1 MIEEYWKESGE
12 NWYEAQHRLANEKR
26 GPFQTTSEIQ
36 SDLDKGHPENRE
48 RMKEGDSPFHFDS
61 GKARMDQI
69 PPLAMEAVSQVF
81 GYGAKKYGEH
91 NWARYSTS
99 WKWGQMIGSMLR
111 HIFAWMRRENLDPE
125 SGMHH
130 LAHAGCNVMML
141 LELILTSQGKDDRN
155 PMHRPQEIGISNE
168 GNTAQATY
176 REPRSHLDPGGD
188 PRVPFRPG
196 MGNPSGTGGSTNRTW
211 RPPQHD

>member
-1 MIEEYWKESGE
+1 M
-12 NWYEAQHRLANEKR
+12 
-26 GPFQTTSEIQ
+26 
-36 SDLDKGHPENRE
+36 KGD
-48 RMKEGDSPFHFDS
+48 DSPFHFDS

-69 PPLAMEAVSQVF
+69 PPLAMEAISQVF

-91 NWARYSTS
+91 NWARYAND
-99 WKWGQMIGSMLR
+99 WKWGQMIGSMIR

-141 LELILTSQGKDDRN
+141 LELVLTSNGKDDRN
-155 PMHRPQEIGISNE
+155 PMHRAQEIGAYSE
-168 GNTAQATY
+168 RNTTQATY
-176 REPRSHLDPGGD
+176 REPRSYLVPGGD
-188 PRVPFRPG
+188 PSVSIRPG
-196 MGNPSGTGGSTNRTW
+196 VGIPPGRTAGTNRTW